1 VCEDGTTRTTGQC
14 PGDDEDR
21 TTSSQDDNETESQ
34 TEPTPTEPT
43 PTEPTP
49 TEPTPTEPTPTEPT
63 PAPTEREDSTLEADP
78 GSDQEPLPSSP

>member
-21 TTSSQDDNETESQ
+21 TTSSQDGNDTES
-34 TEPTPTEPT
+34 PTEPT

-49 TEPTPTEPTPTEPT
+49 TEPTPTEPTPT
-63 PAPTEREDSTLEADP
+63 PTEREDSTLEAEEDSGPVEDP
-78 GSDQEPLPSSP
+78 GSDQEPLPPSP